1 MPFIPSQL
9 NASLV
14 KNSIRSKKYEQ
25 MLTDMQARRC
35 RRKNRHCNQFIDEE
49 AVEVTDSVVKV
60 PKKKAKLVS
69 EAK

>member
-1 MPFIPSQL
+1 MPFIPYQL
-9 NASLV
+9 ASLV
-14 KNSIRSKKYEQ
+14 KNSICSKKYKQ
-25 MLTDMQARRC
+25 LLAVARARHHRGMNRC
-35 RRKNRHCNQFIDEE
+35 LNRFIDEE